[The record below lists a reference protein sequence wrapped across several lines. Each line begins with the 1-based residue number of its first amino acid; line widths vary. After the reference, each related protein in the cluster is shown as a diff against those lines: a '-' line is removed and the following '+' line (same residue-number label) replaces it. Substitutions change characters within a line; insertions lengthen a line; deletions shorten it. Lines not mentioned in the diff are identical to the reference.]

1 MYGLPSNYPAFVEY
15 PKGGKGGV
23 KVVRVAV
30 QKCDTEFMNKRTT
43 GYLSSTQGHIN
54 D

>member
-1 MYGLPSNYPAFVEY
+1 LALHGYFRKIVIKYSFSLMYGLPSNYPAFVEY

-30 QKCDTEFMNKRTT
+30 QK
-43 GYLSSTQGHIN
+43 
-54 D
+54 